1 MTTPRA
7 AARLAAWAL
16 ALQAVVSP
24 VATAQTSGGAAP
36 DRGVVRFSSDIFG
49 GWDVSLT
56 PDQGLVT
63 APGRR
68 DVTYGGANAALDYSR
83 TFRNVAFIAT
93 GNMSAR
99 YSPSFVD
106 ELAPFYG
113 ASLALTSAGATR
125 WSWSLTQSVGYGR
138 QNAAALFAGGGGFG
152 GVGLGIGLPGGGIG
166 VPTGQVDYQLAGVD
180 ALSSTSAATLGFGL
194 SRRDRVQLG
203 ANAGTVFNRD
213 GDESQ
218 FLRVGGLFSYSRQL
232 TRYSSLNAGYDYFEN
247 HPLGDTPAPGVRQ
260 RISSFNLGLGYAR
273 PLPFSRETTIEI
285 NSGVSGTPRRD
296 GWFYTAVGS
305 AGLARDLGRTWQAQ
319 LTAFRALRFVPAFA
333 DPTLINA
340 VSVGLQGNLS
350 RRLTSAASANYSF
363 GESGF
368 IDTSTKFDAY
378 SASVQMR
385 YAVFRLAGLFT
396 EYYYFLA
403 SLRGSVPAA
412 FPAGELAR
420 HGVRVGMSFGTELLG
435 GRR

>member
-1 MTTPRA
+1 MTSARA
-7 AARLAAWAL
+7 AARLAVWAL
-16 ALQAVVSP
+16 ALQVAASP
-24 VATAQTSGGAAP
+24 AATAQTVGGAAAP
-36 DRGVVRFSSDIFG
+36 DRGVVRFSTDIFG

-68 DVTYGGANAALDYSR
+68 DVTYGGANVALNYAR
-83 TFRNVAFIAT
+83 TFRNVAFIAN
-93 GNMSAR
+93 GNTSAR

-106 ELAPFYG
+106 NLTPFYS
-113 ASLALTSAGATR
+113 ASMGLTSAGAAR
-125 WSWSLTQSVGYGR
+125 WSWSLAHSVGYGR
-138 QNAAALFAGGGGFG
+138 QNASSLFAGAGGIG
-152 GVGLGIGLPGGGIG
+152 GLGSGLVGGGIG
-166 VPTGQVDYQLAGVD
+166 VPTGVVDYQLAGVD
-180 ALSSTSAATLGFGL
+180 ALSSTSSATLGFGL

-203 ANAGTVFNRD
+203 ATAGTVFNLD

-218 FLRVGGLFSYSRQL
+218 FLRVGGLFTYSRQL
-232 TRYSSLNAGYDYFEN
+232 TRYSIINAGYNYSEN
-247 HPLGDTPAPGVRQ
+247 HPLGDTPSSAVRQ

-273 PLPFSRETTIEI
+273 PLPFSRETTIAI

-305 AGLARDLGRTWQAQ
+305 AGLTRDLGRTWQAQ

-350 RRLTSAASANYSF
+350 RRLTSSASANYSF

-368 IDTSTKFDAY
+368 VDTSTKFDAY

-403 SLRGSVPAA
+403 SIRGSVPEA

-420 HGVRVGMSFGTELLG
+420 HGVRVGVSFGTELLG

>member
-1 MTTPRA
+1 MTMARA
-7 AARLAAWAL
+7 AARLVVWAL
-16 ALQAVVSP
+16 ALQAGAGSP
-24 VATAQTSGGAAP
+24 VLAQMPAGAAP

-68 DVTYGGANAALDYSR
+68 DVVYGGANAALNYAR
-83 TFRNVAFIAT
+83 TFRNVAFVANGST
-93 GNMSAR
+93 SAR

-106 ELAPFYG
+106 NLTPFYS
-113 ASLALTSAGATR
+113 ASMALTSAGAAR
-125 WSWSLTQSVGYGR
+125 WSWSLAQSVGYGR
-138 QNAAALFAGGGGFG
+138 QNASSLFAGGGGIGGLRFGSGFG
-152 GVGLGIGLPGGGIG
+152 GSGIG
-166 VPTGQVDYQLAGVD
+166 VPVGQVDYQLARADV
-180 ALSSTSAATLGFGL
+180 LSSTSVATLGFGL
-194 SRRDRVQLG
+194 SRRDRVLLG
-203 ANAGTVFNRD
+203 ANVGTVFNLD
-213 GDESQ
+213 GDQSR
-218 FLRVGGLFSYSRQL
+218 FLRVGGLFNYSRQI
-232 TRYSSLNAGYDYFEN
+232 TRYSNFNAGYNYFEN
-247 HPLGDTPAPGVRQ
+247 HPLGDTPASAVRQ

-273 PLPFSRETTIEI
+273 PLPFSRETTISL
-285 NSGVSGTPRRD
+285 NSGLSGTPRAD

-305 AGLARDLGRTWQAQ
+305 AGLTRDLGRSWQAQ
-319 LTAFRALRFVPAFA
+319 LTAFRALRFVAEFA

-340 VSVGLQGNLS
+340 VSLGLQGNLS
-350 RRLTSAASANYSF
+350 RRLTSSASANYSF

-368 IDTSTKFDAY
+368 IDRSTKFDAY

-403 SLRGSVPAA
+403 SLRGSVPEF

-420 HGVRVGMSFGTELLG
+420 HGVRVGVSFGTELLG

>member
-1 MTTPRA
+1 MTMARA
-7 AARLAAWAL
+7 AARLVVWAL
-16 ALQAVVSP
+16 ALQAGAGSP
-24 VATAQTSGGAAP
+24 ALAQTPAGAAP

-68 DVTYGGANAALDYSR
+68 DVVYGGANAALNYAR
-83 TFRNVAFIAT
+83 TFRNVAFVANGST
-93 GNMSAR
+93 SAR

-106 ELAPFYG
+106 NLTPFYS
-113 ASLALTSAGATR
+113 ASMALTSAGAAR
-125 WSWSLTQSVGYGR
+125 WSWSLAQSVGYGR
-138 QNAAALFAGGGGFG
+138 QNASSLFAGAGGRIG
-152 GVGLGIGLPGGGIG
+152 GLGLGRPGAGIG
-166 VPTGQVDYQLAGVD
+166 VPTGQVDYQLAGADV
-180 ALSSTSAATLGFGL
+180 LSSTSAATLGFGL
-194 SRRDRVQLG
+194 SRRDRVELG
-203 ANAGTVFNRD
+203 ASAGTVFNLD
-213 GDESQ
+213 GEESR
-218 FLRVGGLFSYSRQL
+218 FLRVGGLINYARQL
-232 TRYSSLNAGYDYFEN
+232 TRYSTFNAGYNYSEQ
-247 HPLGDTPAPGVRQ
+247 HPLGDTPSLAVRR

-273 PLPFSRETTIEI
+273 PLPFSRETTIAI
-285 NSGVSGTPRRD
+285 STGLSGTPRRD

-305 AGLARDLGRTWQAQ
+305 AGLTRDLGRTWQAQ
-319 LTAFRALRFVPAFA
+319 LTAFRALRFVPAFV

-350 RRLTSAASANYSF
+350 RRLTSSASANYSF
-363 GESGF
+363 GQAGF
-368 IDTSTKFDAY
+368 VDTSTKFDAY

-403 SLRGSVPAA
+403 SLRGSIPEA

-420 HGVRVGMSFGTELLG
+420 HGVRVGVSFGTELLG